1 MSRLRN
7 PRDDGRR
14 DGPDVPQRRGSD
26 GSSMP
31 LRQRV
36 VRGGMWVFAIRMVE
50 RVLNFGSLMVL
61 ARILAPED
69 FGVMAIGLIAIE
81 TLELFSDPGF
91 KQALVQRAGDID
103 EFLDTAW
110 TVGIGRGFLLG
121 AILLAVAP
129 LVGAFFAST
138 EAVVL
143 LRVLA
148 ISPVVK
154 GFTNSYIVFFARELE
169 FDKGF
174 YLHSGG
180 AVVQALVAV
189 VVALGGGGIWALVA
203 GLLAGNSARVV
214 LSFLLIERS
223 PRLRFSSPH
232 FDELFAFGRWILGSR
247 IVVFLST
254 QGDDLLVGKLL
265 GTEPLGF
272 YRLAYRISNAPAT
285 EIAHLISTVTF
296 PAYAKLQNDVSRLR
310 RAFLQTFELTTVVSF
325 LVGGLILVFADDLV
339 GLVLGPQW
347 AVAVPLVR
355 VLAVYGV
362 MRSMGASFGPV
373 FQALGRPDLSTKIQI
388 FNLAVMLGAI
398 YPMMLRWGTVGAAAA
413 VTAASLAS
421 APINFWLILR
431 ETGCRPMQV
440 LSPVLR
446 SVLFLGVSLGSVAVL
461 AWSEPAT
468 RSPLA
473 VVLLVLLAC
482 AVYSSLSLAYWKT
495 RRSELWQFVA
505 DATARAFGVGRGSRE
520 R

>member
-1 MSRLRN
+1 
-7 PRDDGRR
+7 
-14 DGPDVPQRRGSD
+14 
-26 GSSMP
+26 
-31 LRQRV
+31 
-36 VRGGMWVFAIRMVE
+36 MWVFAIRMVE
-50 RVLNFGSLMVL
+50 RALNFGSLMVI

-91 KQALVQRAGDID
+91 KQALVQRTGDID
-103 EFLDTAW
+103 DYLDTAW

-121 AILLAVAP
+121 ALLVAVSP
-129 LVGAFFAST
+129 LVGRFFAST
-138 EAVVL
+138 EAAVL

-148 ISPVVK
+148 ISPVLK
-154 GFTNSYIVFFARELE
+154 GFTNSHIVFFARELE

-180 AVVQALVAV
+180 AVAQALVAV

-203 GLLAGNSARVV
+203 GLLAGNAARVV
-214 LSFLLIERS
+214 LSFVLIEGS
-223 PRLRFSSPH
+223 PRLRFSSAH
-232 FDELFAFGRWILGSR
+232 FGELFAFGRWILGSKV
-247 IVVFLST
+247 VVFLST

-265 GTEPLGF
+265 GTEPLGY

-296 PAYAKLQNDVSRLR
+296 PAYAKLQGDLSRLR

-373 FQALGRPDLSTKIQI
+373 FQAIGRPDLSTKIQI
-388 FNLAVMLGAI
+388 FNLAVMLAAI
-398 YPMMLRWGTVGAAAA
+398 YPMMSRWGTVGAAGA

-431 ETGCRPMQV
+431 ATGCRRMQV

-446 SVLFLGVSLGSVAVL
+446 SVLFLSLSVGAVAVL
-461 AWSEPAT
+461 TWSRPST
-468 RSPLA
+468 DSPVA

-482 AVYSSLSLAYWKT
+482 AVYGGLSLVYWKR
-495 RRSELWQFVA
+495 RRSEMWQFVVE
-505 DATARAFGVGRGSRE
+505 ATRRPFGTDRGSRE